1 MSGSNVYQDENGVL
15 IDAETGVGFTVA
27 LPSVARVHNFWH
39 CGKDYFPADEEAAAR
54 VCTSSFDLA
63 AGALAA
69 RTFQFAAT
77 EQLITQHGIAQLLDL
92 GVGLPVPPYLHEIA
106 TRLNPAVRVV
116 YADYDPLVA
125 AHARALLDNQPKATY
140 RHGDFADPAAM
151 LAELRA
157 LLDLTQPV
165 AVSLISV
172 LEYMHHDP
180 LPMLATLHA
189 HLAPGSYLMLAS
201 LAGPASGR
209 ASAQGHE
216 DLEALF
222 GACGLTFRNR
232 SSDEFT
238 ALFDGF
244 ELVDPG
250 VVPVD
255 RWAATAAE
263 DSCKLRLRERQNRPQ
278 LPCYV
283 GLARKT

>member
-15 IDAETGVGFTVA
+15 IDTETGVGFTVS
-27 LPSVARVHNFWH
+27 LPSMARVHNFWH
-39 CGKDYFPADEEAAAR
+39 CGKDYFRADEEAAAR
-54 VCTSSFDLA
+54 VDTSFNLA

-69 RTFQFAAT
+69 RTFQYTAT
-77 EQLITQHGIAQLLDL
+77 EKLIAEHGIAQLLDL

-106 TRLNPAVRVV
+106 VRLNPAVRVV

-125 AHARALLDNQPKATY
+125 AHARVLLDIQPKATY

-157 LLDLTQPV
+157 LLDLSQPV

-172 LEYMHHDP
+172 LEYVSHDP
-180 LPMLATLHA
+180 IPMLATLHA

-201 LAGPASGR
+201 LAGSASER
-209 ASAQGHE
+209 ASAQDHE

-222 GACGLTFRNR
+222 RACGLTFRDR
-232 SSDEFT
+232 TKDEFT

-244 ELVDPG
+244 ELLDPG

-255 RWAATAAE
+255 RWAATADE
-263 DSCKLRLRERQNRPQ
+263 DPCKLRPRERLKPTQ

-283 GLARKT
+283 GLARKP